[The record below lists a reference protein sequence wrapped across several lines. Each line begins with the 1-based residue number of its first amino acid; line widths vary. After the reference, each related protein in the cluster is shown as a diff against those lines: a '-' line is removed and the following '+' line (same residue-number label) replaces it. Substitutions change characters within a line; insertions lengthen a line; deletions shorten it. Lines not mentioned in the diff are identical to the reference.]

1 MALHTTL
8 RSARGPLRAR
18 AGPSCVGVSARPES
32 NGALSRGFNGL
43 GRGRFGMYAGVWN
56 PGNVGG
62 DEARIP
68 GRMMTGV
75 PTISFALGSLAHR
88 VDARLA
94 AWDGEDFGARMWAG
108 DHTLWSRVQIP
119 ELTNRLGW
127 LRLPGE
133 TGQVAGIEEFAAE
146 IRDEADR
153 VVLLGMGGSS
163 LAPEVYQATF
173 GNAEGC
179 PELLVLDSTH
189 PDAVSAAEGR
199 LDHGRTLFVVASKS
213 GGTIETLSLFRYF
226 WRWMSDASDRPGER
240 FAAFTDPGSGLEAL
254 GTERGFRRIFPTP
267 PDVGGR
273 YSALTPFGL
282 VPGALIGMD
291 IRRLLGSAAAMA
303 EACGASVAASRN
315 PGLRLAAA
323 IGEAT
328 LAGRDKLTYV
338 CSPALAAFG
347 AWVEQLIAEST
358 GKRGTGIVPVVG
370 EPLGGPGVYG
380 DDRIFVSMVL
390 EGEDSSGQDAAL
402 GRLEA
407 AGHPVVRIV
416 LRDLYDLGAEMF
428 RSEMAVAAAGSI
440 LGINPFDQPDVQVA
454 KDLAK
459 RAMSEEGLDV
469 DIDEVSADRPE
480 RLAERVGQWLGTLRS
495 GDYIGIHAYLPMDG
509 PATPVLEQLVPALRD
524 GCRVAV
530 TLGFGPRFLHSTGQL
545 HKGGP
550 GTGLFLQF
558 VDTPSRDLEVP
569 EAGFDFGKLIEG
581 QAAGDLHALAGR
593 DRRVLR
599 VRLGD
604 DPAAG
609 VARVRDIIT
618 RASTAGSG

>member
-1 MALHTTL
+1 M
-8 RSARGPLRAR
+8 
-18 AGPSCVGVSARPES
+18 
-32 NGALSRGFNGL
+32 
-43 GRGRFGMYAGVWN
+43 
-56 PGNVGG
+56 
-62 DEARIP
+62 
-68 GRMMTGV
+68 
-75 PTISFALGSLAHR
+75 SFALGSLADR

-94 AWDGEDFGARMWAG
+94 SWDAEDFGARMWAK

-127 LRLPGE
+127 LWLPGE
-133 TGQVAGIEEFAAE
+133 TGQLAGIEEFAAGMRRE
-146 IRDEADR
+146 VDR

-173 GNAEGC
+173 GNADGY
-179 PELLVLDSTH
+179 PELLVVDSTH
-189 PDAVSAAEGR
+189 PDAVRAAEAM
-199 LDHGRTLFVVASKS
+199 LDPGRTLIVVASKS

-254 GTERGFRRIFPTP
+254 GRERGFRRIFPTP

-282 VPGALIGMD
+282 VPAALIGMD
-291 IRRLLGSAAAMA
+291 IRRLLSSAAAMA
-303 EACGASVAASRN
+303 EACGASVAPSVS

-323 IGEAT
+323 MGEAA

-347 AWVEQLIAEST
+347 PWVEQLIAEST
-358 GKRGTGIVPVVG
+358 GKQGTGIVPVVG
-370 EPLGGPGVYG
+370 EPLAVPSVYG
-380 DDRIFVSMVL
+380 DDRIFVGMVL

-402 GRLEA
+402 GMLEA
-407 AGHPVVRIV
+407 AGHTVVRIV

-469 DIDEVSADRPE
+469 EIDEVSANQPE
-480 RLAERVGQWLGTLRS
+480 ELAERVGEWLGTLRS
-495 GDYIGIHAYLPMDG
+495 GDYVGIHAYLPMDG
-509 PATPVLEQLVPALRD
+509 PATPVLEELVSTLRD

-545 HKGGP
+545 HKGGADS
-550 GTGLFLQF
+550 GLFLQF
-558 VDTPSRDLEVP
+558 VDTPAPDLEVP

-593 DRRVLR
+593 GRRVLR
-599 VRLGD
+599 IRLGD
-604 DPAAG
+604 DAAAG
-609 VARVRDIIT
+609 VASVRDIVAAAAT
-618 RASTAGSG
+618 QGNG

>member
-1 MALHTTL
+1 M
-8 RSARGPLRAR
+8 P
-18 AGPSCVGVSARPES
+18 
-32 NGALSRGFNGL
+32 
-43 GRGRFGMYAGVWN
+43 
-56 PGNVGG
+56 
-62 DEARIP
+62 
-68 GRMMTGV
+68 GV
-75 PTISFALGSLAHR
+75 PTISFALGSLAER

-94 AWDGEDFGARMWAG
+94 AWDGEDFGARMWAK
-108 DHTLWSRVQIP
+108 DHTVWSRVQIP

-127 LRLPGE
+127 LWLPDE
-133 TGQVAGIEEFAAE
+133 TGQVTGIEEFAAGMRHE
-146 IRDEADR
+146 VDR

-173 GNAEGC
+173 GNAEGH

-189 PDAVSAAEGR
+189 PAAVRGAEAM
-199 LDHGRTLFVVASKS
+199 LDPGRTLFVVASKS

-226 WRWMSDASDRPGER
+226 WRWMSDASGRLGER
-240 FAAFTDPGSGLEAL
+240 FVAFTDPGSGLEAL
-254 GTERGFRRIFPTP
+254 GRERGFRRIFPTP
-267 PDVGGR
+267 ADVGGR

-282 VPGALIGMD
+282 VPAALIGMD

-303 EACGASVAASRN
+303 DACGASVAPSRN

-323 IGEAT
+323 MGEAA

-347 AWVEQLIAEST
+347 AWIEQLIAEST
-358 GKRGTGIVPVVG
+358 GKQGTGVVPVVG
-370 EPLGGPGVYG
+370 EPLGDPGVYG
-380 DDRIFVSMVL
+380 DDRIFVGMVL
-390 EGEDSSGQDAAL
+390 EGEDSSAQDTCL
-402 GRLEA
+402 RMLEA
-407 AGHPVVRIV
+407 AGHPVIRIV

-469 DIDEVSADRPE
+469 EIDEVPADRPE
-480 RLAERVGQWLGTLRS
+480 ELAERVGEWLGTLRS
-495 GDYIGIHAYLPMDG
+495 GDYVGIHAYLPMDG
-509 PATPVLEQLVPALRD
+509 PATPILEQLVPTLRD

-545 HKGGP
+545 HKGGA
-550 GTGLFLQF
+550 GNGLFLQF
-558 VDTPSRDLEVP
+558 VDTPAPDLEVP

-581 QAAGDLHALAGR
+581 QAAGDYQALIGR
-593 DRRVLR
+593 ERRVLR

-609 VARVRDIIT
+609 VAMVRDIVT
-618 RASTAGSG
+618 TASTGGSG

>member
-1 MALHTTL
+1 M
-8 RSARGPLRAR
+8 
-18 AGPSCVGVSARPES
+18 PE
-32 NGALSRGFNGL
+32 
-43 GRGRFGMYAGVWN
+43 
-56 PGNVGG
+56 
-62 DEARIP
+62 
-68 GRMMTGV
+68 V
-75 PTISFALGSLAHR
+75 PTISFALGSLTER

-94 AWDGEDFGARMWAG
+94 AWDGQDVGARMWAK
-108 DHTLWSRVQIP
+108 DHTLWSREPIP

-127 LRLPGE
+127 LWLPGE
-133 TGQVAGIEEFAAE
+133 TGQIAGIEEFAEE
-146 IRDEADR
+146 IRRDTDR

-173 GNAEGC
+173 GNADGY

-189 PDAVSAAEGR
+189 PEAVRAAEGM
-199 LDHGRTLFVVASKS
+199 LDPATTLFVVASKS

-226 WRWMSDASDRPGER
+226 WRWMSDAASQPGER
-240 FAAFTDPGSGLEAL
+240 FVAFTDPGSGLEAL
-254 GTERGFRRIFPTP
+254 GRERGFRRIFSTP

-282 VPGALIGMD
+282 VPAALIGMD
-291 IRRLLGSAAAMA
+291 VHRLLHSAAAMA
-303 EACGASVAASRN
+303 GACGASVPPSAN

-323 IGEAT
+323 MGEAA

-338 CSPALAAFG
+338 CSSNLEAFG
-347 AWVEQLIAEST
+347 GWVEQLIAEST
-358 GKRGTGIVPVVG
+358 GKRGTGVVPVVG
-370 EPLGGPGVYG
+370 EPLGDRGVYS
-380 DDRIFVSMVL
+380 DDRVFVSMTL
-390 EGEDSSGQDAAL
+390 DGEDSSGQDAAL
-402 GRLEA
+402 GLLEA
-407 AGHPVVRIV
+407 AGHPVIRIV

-459 RAMSEEGLDV
+459 RAMSAAGLDV
-469 DIDEVSADRPE
+469 SIEEVSAGRPDE
-480 RLAERVGQWLGTLRS
+480 LADRVGEWIGTLRS

-509 PATPVLEQLVPALRD
+509 PATPVLEQLVHTLRD
-524 GCRVAV
+524 RYRAAV

-545 HKGGP
+545 HKGDAGN
-550 GTGLFLQF
+550 GLFLQF
-558 VDTPSRDLEVP
+558 VDTPARDLGVP

-581 QAAGDLHALAGR
+581 QAAGDYQALAGR
-593 DRRVLR
+593 YRRVLR

-609 VARVRDIIT
+609 VAMVRDIV
-618 RASTAGSG
+618 AAVPEGSG